1 MESPNQSVNRYSDAD
16 LAEFKAVIE
25 KKLATAYEELEY
37 LKAQISDTTESM
49 ENDGDYMDDSNS
61 FSDMEL
67 FHNMAHRTQKHVQ
80 ALENALFRI
89 SNKSYGIC
97 TVTGELIDKR
107 RLLVVPTTTMSV
119 NAKKA
124 GSPAPEKKEVKPS
137 SSASS
142 GIISKPISKPATT
155 TTTAKKKST
164 FDDDLDFFGD
174 EDEGVTPDIDFD
186 AEGVVEDFE

>member
-1 MESPNQSVNRYSDAD
+1 MESPNQLVNRYSDAD

-37 LKAQISDTTESM
+37 LKEQISNTTESM

-97 TVTGELIDKR
+97 SATGELIDKR

-142 GIISKPISKPATT
+142 DIIAKPISKPAVTT
-155 TTTAKKKST
+155 TPKKST

-174 EDEGVTPDIDFD
+174 EDEGDAPDIDFD
-186 AEGVVEDFE
+186 AEGVAEDFD

>member
-37 LKAQISDTTESM
+37 LKAQINDTTESM

-89 SNKSYGIC
+89 SNKSYGVC

-119 NAKKA
+119 NAKNA
-124 GSPAPEKKEVKPS
+124 GASISDKKEVKQS
-137 SSASS
+137 SFASNDVVPK
-142 GIISKPISKPATT
+142 IVSKPVAAK
-155 TTTAKKKST
+155 TAKKAT